1 MRNSDEHRYEYF
13 GTPEGEVMIIEGGTA
28 RTYVQEDLDF
38 TTYMLEEV
46 DSHTVRQIL
55 KISQSTLNRYVDN
68 NLLKVTNK
76 GEGDRKFNL
85 AEILYLNKEEM
96 KRQNRTINRTQI
108 KIKSKSNQRTWKQQ
122 H

>member
-1 MRNSDEHRYEYF
+1 MDNLALLSTSDLKSF
-13 GTPEGEVMIIEGGTA
+13 LGEVIVERYA
-28 RTYVQEDLDF
+28 HV
-38 TTYMLEEV
+38 EV

-68 NLLKVTNK
+68 NLLKVTNR

-96 KRQNRTINRTQI
+96 KRQNRTINRTQV
-108 KIKSKSNQRTWKQQ
+108 KTKSR
-122 H
+122 